1 MSALIL
7 FLYSKY
13 YPNINIILNIVSSID
28 YIHTMCIDNQ
38 RVREVI
44 MRSSLVRVKK
54 VPCFV
59 VVYPNGEVNQ
69 YVDEDMSVFMNTLL
83 KKGKVGSG
91 DKKTPIENL
100 IDEIPETKIEIN
112 ETVDDSDFEIEESAM
127 QQGARLTKPYEPPPE
142 VKSKYNKTQ
151 HQPQPKAKVK
161 SGKTSIGDLIN
172 FQTSDTTPSKSNSVS
187 RSRSEL
193 MNRENVKISKGQ
205 GHETMQTSSLG
216 NDMSTTKTIEQK
228 DTGNLIEDI
237 GDDEE
242 VIPFSPDEHSGMVK
256 NTHKSKVDIKSLA
269 MEMQNERGEK

>member
-28 YIHTMCIDNQ
+28 YIHTMCVDNQ

-69 YVDEDMSVFMNTLL
+69 YVDEDMSLFMNTLL
-83 KKGKVGSG
+83 KKGKGKG
-91 DKKTPIENL
+91 DKKTPIQNL
-100 IDEIPETKIEIN
+100 VDDIPDTKIEIN
-112 ETVDDSDFEIEESAM
+112 ETIDDTESEIEESAM

-142 VKSKYNKTQ
+142 VKAKYNKTQ
-151 HQPQPKAKVK
+151 PKSK

-172 FQTSDTTPSKSNSVS
+172 FQTSDTPSKSSSVS

-193 MNRENVKISKGQ
+193 MNRENVKITKGQ
-205 GHETMQTSSLG
+205 GHGSMQTSSLG
-216 NDMSTTKTIEQK
+216 NDISTTKSIEQK
-228 DTGNLIEDI
+228 DSSNLIEDI
-237 GDDEE
+237 GEEDD
-242 VIPFSPDEHSGMVK
+242 VIPFAPEEHSGMLK
-256 NTHKSKVDIKSLA
+256 ETHKSKVDVKSLA

>member
-28 YIHTMCIDNQ
+28 YIHTMCVDNQ

-54 VPCFV
+54 VPCFI

-69 YVDEDMSVFMNTLL
+69 YIDEDMSSFVNTIL
-83 KKGKVGSG
+83 KKNKASPG
-91 DKKTPIENL
+91 DKKSLISNL
-100 IDEIPETKIEIN
+100 VDDIPETKIEIN
-112 ETVDDSDFEIEESAM
+112 ETVDDTDTEIEESAM
-127 QQGARLTKPYEPPPE
+127 QQGARLTKPYQPPPE
-142 VKSKYNKTQ
+142 VQAKQVKSQ
-151 HQPQPKAKVK
+151 AKSK

-172 FQTSDTTPSKSNSVS
+172 FQTSESSSKSSSVS

-205 GHETMQTSSLG
+205 GHDSMQSSSLG
-216 NDMSTTKTIEQK
+216 TDMSTTKSIEQK

-237 GDDEE
+237 GDDDEA
-242 VIPFSPDEHSGMVK
+242 IPFSPEEHSGMVK

-269 MEMQNERGEK
+269 MEMQNEREK